1 MSARRWPALVTAVC
15 SLAVL
20 LASCSILQKGQELL
34 TEENI
39 KTAGKVATVVRNT
52 FADITEEEEF
62 YIGRSVAALI
72 LSQYKAYNNEPL
84 NAYVNLLGNAVAA
97 YSSRPEIFGG
107 YRFLVLDTAEINA
120 LAAPGGFVFI
130 TRGLLRECKDEE
142 MLAAV
147 LAHEVGH
154 VASKH
159 GLQSIKKS
167 RLIDAFKLLGH
178 EVAKKYT
185 PAELSQLTEVF
196 EGALGDIAGSLI
208 ERGYDRKY
216 EYEADVLSVK
226 FGLATGY
233 NPEGLSDFLKNLAAR
248 EGNEKGK
255 GWFKTHP
262 APKDRLARVA
272 KQVAGVKSLPVRD
285 KVRASR
291 FKQYFKG

>member
-1 MSARRWPALVTAVC
+1 MRARTLLSL
-15 SLAVL
+15 SLAVAVAGL
-20 LASCSILQKGQELL
+20 VLASCATLKKGGDLL
-34 TEENI
+34 TEENLT
-39 KTAGKVATVVRNT
+39 KVGKVATVVRNT
-52 FADITEEEEF
+52 FADITEEEEY

-72 LSQYKAYNNEPL
+72 LSRYNVYNNEPL
-84 NAYVNLLGNAVAA
+84 NRYVNIVGNAVAVF
-97 YSSRPEIFGG
+97 SSRPEIFGG
-107 YRFLVLDTAEINA
+107 YHFLVLDSTEINA
-120 LAAPGGFVFI
+120 MAAPGGFIFI

-142 MLAAV
+142 MLASV

-185 PAELSQLTEVF
+185 PAELSQLTAVF

-216 EYEADVLSVK
+216 EYEADGLSVK

-233 NPEGLSDFLKNLAAR
+233 NPQGLADFLKNLEAL
-248 EGNEKGK
+248 ETKDKGL

-262 APKDRLARVA
+262 RPEDRLAKVA
-272 KQVAGVKSLPVRD
+272 KLISGQKTLPLRD
-285 KVRASR
+285 KVRLAR
-291 FKQYFKG
+291 FKQNFKG